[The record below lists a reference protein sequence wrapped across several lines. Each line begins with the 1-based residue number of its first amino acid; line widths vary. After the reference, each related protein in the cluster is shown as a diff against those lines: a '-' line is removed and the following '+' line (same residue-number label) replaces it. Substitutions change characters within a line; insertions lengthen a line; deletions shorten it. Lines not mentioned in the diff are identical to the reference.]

1 MKHLFLL
8 ALSTLFLTTTVLGQ
22 QEKIGFF
29 SSSKLVSLF
38 PEAKTIQVEIEKM
51 STEKQAV
58 GTALEQELKAKVEN
72 FEKEKAGMAQI
83 LQESRVEEIRNLE
96 VKIKNYYAAARKEID
111 TKRQE
116 LLKPVFEK
124 VNAGI
129 KKVAEK
135 HKFTAIIDLDTGG
148 QFLLYIDE
156 SRNILDLMKTELGLT
171 EK

>member
-1 MKHLFLL
+1 MKYLFL
-8 ALSTLFLTTTVLGQ
+8 FLISSFLITSSAFAQ

-38 PEAKTIQVEIEKM
+38 PEAKTIQAEIEKM
-51 STEKQAV
+51 STEKQGV
-58 GTALEQELKAKVEN
+58 GTALENELKAKVAA

-83 LQESRVEEIRNLE
+83 LQETRVEEIRNLE
-96 VKIKNYYAAARKEID
+96 AKIQNYYATARKEID
-111 TKRQE
+111 GKRQE

-156 SRNILDLMKTELGLT
+156 SRNILDLMKTDLVCC
-171 EK
+171 

>member
-1 MKHLFLL
+1 MKHLLL
-8 ALSTLFLTTTVLGQ
+8 LLLSSLFLTTTVLGQ

-38 PEAKTIQVEIEKM
+38 PEAKTIQVDIEKI

-58 GTALEQELKAKVEN
+58 GTALETELKTKVEN
-72 FEKEKAGMAQI
+72 FEKEKAGLAQI
-83 LQESRVEEIRNLE
+83 LQESRIEEIRNLE
-96 VKIKNYYAAARKEID
+96 AKIQNYYATARKEIE

-129 KKVAEK
+129 KTVAEK
-135 HKFTAIIDLDTGG
+135 HKFTAIIDLDSGG
-148 QFLLYIDE
+148 QFLLYIDA
-156 SRNILDLMKTELGLT
+156 SRNILELMKTELGL
-171 EK
+171 K

>member
-1 MKHLFLL
+1 MKYLLLLILSSFLL
-8 ALSTLFLTTTVLGQ
+8 TTSAFGQ

-29 SSSKLVSLF
+29 SSSKLVALF
-38 PEAKTIQVEIEKM
+38 PEAKATQVEIEKI

-58 GTALEQELKAKVEN
+58 GTALENELKSKVQS
-72 FEKEKAGMAQI
+72 FEKEKAGMATI
-83 LQESRVEEIRNLE
+83 LQESRIEEIRNLE
-96 VKIKNYYAAARKEID
+96 SKIQNYYATARKEID

-135 HKFTAIIDLDTGG
+135 HKYTAIIDLDTGG
-148 QFLLYIDE
+148 QFLLYIDA
-156 SRNILDLMKTELGLT
+156 SRDILELMKTELGL
-171 EK
+171 K

>member
-1 MKHLFLL
+1 MKHLLLLLFSSFL
-8 ALSTLFLTTTVLGQ
+8 LTTTAFGQ

-29 SSSKLVSLF
+29 SSSKLVGLF
-38 PEAKTIQVEIEKM
+38 PESKTIQSEIEKM
-51 STEKQAV
+51 GTEKQAI
-58 GTALEQELKAKVEN
+58 GTALENELKTKVES

-83 LQESRVEEIRNLE
+83 LQESRIEEIRNLE
-96 VKIKNYYAAARKEID
+96 SKIQTYYATARKELD
-111 TKRQE
+111 AKRQE

-148 QFLLYIDE
+148 QFLLYIDA
-156 SRNILDLMKTELGLT
+156 SRDILELMKTELGL
-171 EK
+171 K